1 MSDGAKKFKVLVVD
15 DEIPIQRIVKFNLE
29 KEGYEVFVA
38 DDGKKALE
46 SVKQNKPD
54 IILLDVMMPEL
65 DGYEVCKILKKNAK
79 TKNIP
84 VIMLTA
90 RGQESDEKKGKS
102 AGADDYI
109 TKPFSPKKLMELVKQ
124 KLAG

>member
-1 MSDGAKKFKVLVVD
+1 MGADAKKKVLVVD

-29 KEGYEVFVA
+29 KEGYDVSLA
-38 DDGKKALE
+38 DNGKKALE
-46 SVKQNKPD
+46 SVKQSRPD
-54 IILLDVMMPEL
+54 IILLDVMMPEM
-65 DGYEVCKILKKNAK
+65 DGYEVCKALKQNKS

-90 RGQESDEKKGKS
+90 RGQESDEKKGLD

-109 TKPFSPKKLMELVKQ
+109 TKPFSPKKLMELVRE
-124 KLAG
+124 KLAS

>member
-1 MSDGAKKFKVLVVD
+1 MVDDAKKFKVLVVD

-29 KEGYEVFVA
+29 KEGYVVFLA

-46 SVKQNKPD
+46 SVKQNRPD
-54 IILLDVMMPEL
+54 MILLDVMMPEM
-65 DGYEVCKILKKNAK
+65 DGYEVCKVLKKDTK

-90 RGQESDEKKGKS
+90 RGQESDEKKGLS
-102 AGADDYI
+102 SGADDYI
-109 TKPFSPKKLMELVKQ
+109 TKPFSPKKLMELVRQ
-124 KLAG
+124 KIK

>member
-1 MSDGAKKFKVLVVD
+1 MNDEAKKALKVLVVD

-46 SVKQNKPD
+46 SVKQNKPAL
-54 IILLDVMMPEL
+54 ILLDVMMPEL

-90 RGQESDEKKGKS
+90 RGQESDEKKG
-102 AGADDYI
+102 
-109 TKPFSPKKLMELVKQ
+109 
-124 KLAG
+124 